1 MMLVKVADRGEE
13 RGRPQLAAA
22 YGSGKH
28 DRARYLVARVVAR
41 GEANPIPTAYDDSLR
56 VRPGRRPDFTQG
68 AISG

>member
-22 YGSGKH
+22 F
-28 DRARYLVARVVAR
+28 RARYLVARVVAR
-41 GEANPIPTAYDDSLR
+41 GEANPIPTAYDDGLR